1 MLCIKMD
8 KFFVDSMY
16 QTSCHISR
24 IDLPKYYLRLFL
36 SVVFFFVVV
45 GVRTPDLSLPKCHL
59 II

>member
-36 SVVFFFVVV
+36 SVVFFF
-45 GVRTPDLSLPKCHL
+45 GGRSSNPRSFIT
-59 II
+59 